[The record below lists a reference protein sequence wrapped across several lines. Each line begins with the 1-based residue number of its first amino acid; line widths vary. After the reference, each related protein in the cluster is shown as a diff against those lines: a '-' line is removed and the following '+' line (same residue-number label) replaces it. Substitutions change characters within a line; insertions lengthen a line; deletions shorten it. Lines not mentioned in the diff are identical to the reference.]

1 MNLNNALVWLHVTGN
16 VVWIGAI
23 VAVALLLTA
32 ASGDVKVRGELARRV
47 YLRAAVPAF
56 VASFVGGTARMLMDV
71 GYYLKEHHWMHGKL
85 LFAVIAIGIHHVLGA
100 RARKMAAGEVD
111 NAGPAPML
119 LAVFALSAAAA
130 VFFVIFRFP
139 D

>member
-1 MNLNNALVWLHVTGN
+1 MWAHVLGN

-32 ASGDVKVRGELARRV
+32 SADAKVRGELARRV
-47 YLRAAVPAF
+47 YLKAAVPAF
-56 VASFVGGTARMLMDV
+56 VASFAAGLMRLLLDTS
-71 GYYLKEHHWMHGKL
+71 YYLREHHWMHGKL

-100 RARKMAAGEVD
+100 RAKKMANGDTSE
-111 NAGPAPML
+111 AGPAPAL

-130 VFFVIFRFP
+130 VFFVIFHFP